1 MNQIIIS
8 EKRLKKS
15 VERTYKENK
24 ADEPLTSL
32 QRTVKVKKTN
42 KKIQ

>member
-15 VERTYKENK
+15 VKKTHKNK

-32 QRTVKVKKTN
+32 QRDDQSKEDKQ
-42 KKIQ
+42 KIQ